1 MKNEKGTSKKF
12 VFLIV
17 SICVFCLIF
26 LIISCVI
33 FFNREDEVKKE
44 KKDGGSVTL
53 SYTDDINI
61 FSLTNA
67 TPLIESVGKTL
78 DSADMYFDFTVDAEL
93 DEAKQIDYEIYVEKY
108 GNTPT
113 IKDEDIRF
121 YLEKQNS
128 GTFEEVLKPVAFTG
142 LKEKSEL
149 GTPRG
154 AMVIYSDSVKN
165 DKKENYRLR
174 MWLADT
180 AIVSEAVPANY
191 SVKVSIVGK
200 AK

>member
-1 MKNEKGTSKKF
+1 MKDKKGTTNKF
-12 VFLIV
+12 IWLIVGICVICLTILIV
-17 SICVFCLIF
+17 SCIIF
-26 LIISCVI
+26 S
-33 FFNREDEVKKE
+33 NRKDDVKKE
-44 KKDGGSVTL
+44 KKDGGGVTL

-67 TPLIESVGKTL
+67 LPLTDAVGKTL
-78 DSADMYFDFTVDAEL
+78 DSADSYFDFTVESEL
-93 DEAKQIDYEIYVEKY
+93 DEASKIDYEIYIEKY

-113 IKDEDIRF
+113 IKDEDIRI

-128 GTFEEVLKPVAFTG
+128 GTFEEVLAPVSFTG
-142 LKEKSEL
+142 LKAKDEF

-154 AMVIYSDSVKN
+154 AMVIYSDSVSN
-165 DKKENYRLR
+165 DKTENYRLR
-174 MWLADT
+174 MWLSDT
-180 AIVSEAVPANY
+180 GIVNPGIPANY